1 MSLDVR
7 AGALHPRSSLH
18 PFGSRAATRDSRSS
32 LPVVIRSHRT
42 RMRSVVPA
50 ALAASLALAACA
62 HVRPADTALPTAF
75 EGAKTATDRVPAG
88 SIDLDRWWLSFNDP
102 QLNQLV
108 DQALA
113 RNPDARS
120 AAARLSEARATR
132 IESLTHYLPQG
143 DAQGGSKRT
152 DTHQLAGTVFNF
164 PGFSSSGV
172 SDASSAGL
180 NVSWE
185 VDVFGRFLATRK
197 AVNGDIAA
205 ARFDYEGTRASLA
218 ANVADTYFQARGL
231 AIQLA
236 DARES
241 QRIEQELYDTAAK
254 RAQLGLAATSDADRV
269 AGDLAQAKA
278 QAEGL
283 DAQLQVARRTLL
295 ILAGRVVE
303 PTTNVTVDAS
313 VGSLPP
319 VPDTLPSDL
328 LKRRP
333 DVREASAKVAAASGR
348 KQTDILA
355 FLPTFNWTPAL
366 SWQKSS
372 QPGFSV
378 TSQAVVNGWSATQ
391 PIFSIPR
398 LLAELKAQDA
408 RTEQAVIA
416 YEKSVQ
422 TAFGDSEGALVN
434 LDADRR
440 RVALLTD
447 GEARAQRG
455 YKAIKLGYDRGLND
469 LQTTLSAE
477 QSWRAT
483 RAQLT
488 AAQVQA
494 ARRTIQVY
502 KALGGGWPAGR
513 FPTDK
518 QAR

>member
-1 MSLDVR
+1 
-7 AGALHPRSSLH
+7 
-18 PFGSRAATRDSRSS
+18 
-32 LPVVIRSHRT
+32 
-42 RMRSVVPA
+42 MRSTAPA
-50 ALAASLALAACA
+50 VLLACLALGACA
-62 HVRPADTALPTAF
+62 HVRPADTAMPAAF
-75 EGAKTATDRVPAG
+75 EGAKGGPDRVPPG

-102 QLNQLV
+102 QLTQLV
-108 DQALA
+108 DQTLA

-120 AAARLSEARATR
+120 AAARLTEARANR
-132 IESLTHYLPQG
+132 LESLTHYLPQG
-143 DAQGGSKRT
+143 DASGGSKRT

-172 SDASSAGL
+172 SDASQAGL

-197 AVNGDIAA
+197 AVNGDLAA
-205 ARFDYEGTRASLA
+205 ARFDYEGARASLA
-218 ANVADTYFQARGL
+218 ANVADSYFQARGL

-241 QRIEQELYDTAAK
+241 QRIEQELYDTATK

-283 DAQLQVARRTLL
+283 EAQLQVERRTLL
-295 ILAGRVVE
+295 ILAGRIVE
-303 PTTNVTVDAS
+303 PTSHVTVDAS
-313 VGSLPP
+313 VGALPP
-319 VPDTLPSDL
+319 VPDSLPSDL

-355 FLPTFNWTPAL
+355 FLPTADWTPGLA
-366 SWQKSS
+366 WQKQS

-378 TSQAVVNGWSATQ
+378 TAQSVINGFSITQ

-398 LLAELKAQDA
+398 LLTELKAQDA

-416 YEKSVQ
+416 YEKAVQ
-422 TAFGDSEGALVN
+422 TAFADSESALVN
-434 LDADRR
+434 LDADRK

-447 GEARAQRG
+447 GEARASRG

-502 KALGGGWPAGR
+502 KALGGGWPAER
-513 FPTDK
+513 FTTDK